1 VKTGERAN
9 VWPAF
14 LEYNVSSIF
23 MIFSTLWE
31 LRSGVANKLMNQR
44 ANVLQG
50 PGQRTEEKFSFRKVP
65 GAFASLPRVLRLVWS
80 TSALLTIFLGLL
92 NLVQGFIPA
101 FSVSITALVID
112 SVIRAIKIHST
123 SPIWL
128 PIGLQLGITLLS
140 SLLNNLSN
148 IVQQLLQEQVSN
160 RVQLEILKKAN
171 TLDLAFFENPE
182 FYDKMRQAANQS
194 TYQPVSMISQTF
206 GLAQTVVT
214 LVSLIFLLVH
224 LAWWLAIVA
233 LIVPIPA
240 FFSST
245 RYGWRGY
252 QLMRRQSPERRLMAY
267 FVTLM
272 TTDTYNKEVKL
283 FNLGDYFIG
292 KFWDLAT
299 GLYKQDRKLLL
310 RRYNIN
316 FLWNGLTV
324 VANTAIYLYVAL
336 QAVAGRI
343 TLGGL
348 TLYTQTAVQV
358 GQNFQSLLNGISNTY
373 ENTLYVNTLFDF
385 LEYQPEIVS
394 PPKPQPIELPRN
406 VDGLDIEFRDVSF
419 TYPGKDPETH
429 AALKHA
435 SFTIHAGEAIALV
448 GRNGAGKTTLVKLLT
463 RLYDPDEGEIFI
475 GGRNIKEYDLKDL
488 REQVG
493 VIFQDYVNYYM
504 TAQENIGV
512 GRVEHIEQRDLVMS
526 AASKSGAS
534 AVIEKLP
541 NGYDTMLGRWF
552 KDLKDSTQL
561 SGGEWQK
568 IALARAFMRD
578 ARILVLD
585 EPTSALDA
593 QAEYEVFT
601 KFRELTRGKTAVF
614 ISHRF
619 STVRLA
625 DRIFVIENGSIIES
639 GSHEELIALDGRYA
653 ELFNLQAEAY
663 R

>member
-1 VKTGERAN
+1 V
-9 VWPAF
+9 
-14 LEYNVSSIF
+14 
-23 MIFSTLWE
+23 
-31 LRSGVANKLMNQR
+31 
-44 ANVLQG
+44 
-50 PGQRTEEKFSFRKVP
+50 
-65 GAFASLPRVLRLVWS
+65 
-80 TSALLTIFLGLL
+80 ALL
-92 NLVQGFIPA
+92 
-101 FSVSITALVID
+101 
-112 SVIRAIKIHST
+112 
-123 SPIWL
+123 
-128 PIGLQLGITLLS
+128 
-140 SLLNNLSN
+140 
-148 IVQQLLQEQVSN
+148 
-160 RVQLEILKKAN
+160 
-171 TLDLAFFENPE
+171 
-182 FYDKMRQAANQS
+182 
-194 TYQPVSMISQTF
+194 
-206 GLAQTVVT
+206 
-214 LVSLIFLLVH
+214 
-224 LAWWLAIVA
+224 
-233 LIVPIPA
+233 VPIPA

-283 FNLGDYFIG
+283 FNLGDFFIS

-299 GLYKQDRKLLL
+299 VLYKQDRKLLL

-316 FLWNGLTV
+316 FLWTSLTV
-324 VANTAIYLYVAL
+324 VSNTAIYLYVAL
-336 QAVAGRI
+336 QTVAGRI

-385 LEYQPEIVS
+385 LEYQPEIIS
-394 PPKPQPIELPRN
+394 PPEPKPIEVP
-406 VDGLDIEFRDVSF
+406 VDIDGLEIEFRDVSF
-419 TYPGKDPETH
+419 TYPGKDPETQ

-435 SFTIHAGEAIALV
+435 SFTIQAGEAIALV

-512 GRVEHIEQRDLVMS
+512 GRVAHIEQRDLVMS
-526 AASKSGAS
+526 AATKSGAS
-534 AVIEKLP
+534 TVIEKLP

-552 KDLKDSTQL
+552 KDLKESTQL

-625 DRIFVIENGSIIES
+625 DRIFVIESGSIIES
-639 GSHEELIALDGRYA
+639 GSHEELIALNRRYA

>member
-1 VKTGERAN
+1 MSQRVQ
-9 VWPAF
+9 
-14 LEYNVSSIF
+14 Y
-23 MIFSTLWE
+23 
-31 LRSGVANKLMNQR
+31 LRGS
-44 ANVLQG
+44 
-50 PGQRTEEKFSFRKVP
+50 GQRTEEKFSFRKVP
-65 GAFASLPRVLRLVWS
+65 EAFVSLPRVLRLVWS
-80 TSALLTIFLGLL
+80 TSALLTTWLGLL
-92 NLVQGFIPA
+92 NLAQGFIPA
-101 FSVSITALVID
+101 LSVSITALVID
-112 SVIRAIKIHST
+112 SVVRAIKIHSI

-128 PIGLQLGITLLS
+128 PIGLQLVVALLS
-140 SLLNNLSN
+140 SLLTNVSN

-182 FYDKMRQAANQS
+182 FYDKMRQATNQS

-206 GLAQTVVT
+206 GFGQTIVT
-214 LVSLIFLLVH
+214 LASLMFLLVH

-233 LIVPIPA
+233 LLVPIPA

-283 FNLGDYFIG
+283 FNLGDFFIS

-299 GLYKQDRKLLL
+299 MLYKQDRNLLL

-316 FLWNGLTV
+316 FLWTSLTV
-324 VANTAIYLYVAL
+324 IANTAIYLYVAL

-394 PPKPQPIELPRN
+394 PTEPKPVDVHRDI
-406 VDGLDIEFRDVSF
+406 DGLEIEFRDVSF
-419 TYPGKDPETH
+419 TYPGKDPETQ

-512 GRVEHIEQRDLVMS
+512 GRVAHIEQRDLVMS

-552 KDLKDSTQL
+552 KDLKESTQL

-653 ELFNLQAEAY
+653 ELFNLQAKAY

>member
-1 VKTGERAN
+1 MKQQIMFGSRD
-9 VWPAF
+9 P
-14 LEYNVSSIF
+14 
-23 MIFSTLWE
+23 
-31 LRSGVANKLMNQR
+31 
-44 ANVLQG
+44 G
-50 PGQRTEEKFSFRKVP
+50 PGADEKFSIKKVP
-65 GAFASLPRVLRLVWS
+65 GSLASLPRVLRLVWS
-80 TSALLTIFLGLL
+80 TSALLTILLGLL
-92 NLVQGFIPA
+92 SLLQGFTPA
-101 FSVSITALVID
+101 FSVTITALVID
-112 SVIRAIKIHST
+112 SVVQAIRIHST
-123 SPIWL
+123 SPIWF

-140 SLLNNLSN
+140 SLLSTLSN

-160 RVQLEILKKAN
+160 RVQLNILKKAN

-206 GLAQTVVT
+206 DLGRTLVT
-214 LVSLIFLLVH
+214 LISMIFLLLH

-252 QLMRRQSPERRLMAY
+252 HLMRRQSPERRIMSY
-267 FVTLM
+267 FVSLM

-283 FNLGDYFIG
+283 FNLGNFFTG

-299 GLYKQDRKLLL
+299 QLYKQDKKLLVS
-310 RRYNIN
+310 RYLTN
-316 FLWNGLTV
+316 FGWTGLTG
-324 VANTAIYLYVAL
+324 VANGAIYLYVAL
-336 QAVAGRI
+336 QAVVGRI

-358 GQNFQSLLNGISNTY
+358 GQSFQGLLGGISNTY
-373 ENTLYVNTLFDF
+373 ENTLYVNTLFEF
-385 LEYQPEIVS
+385 LEYQPKIVS
-394 PPKPQPIELPRN
+394 PPSPQPIDPSLEAN
-406 VDGLDIEFRDVSF
+406 GFDIEFRNVSF
-419 TYPGKDPETH
+419 TYPGKDPETQ
-429 AALKHA
+429 AALKNV
-435 SFTIHAGEAIALV
+435 SFRVHAGEAVALV
-448 GRNGAGKTTLVKLLT
+448 GRNGAGKTTLVKLFT
-463 RLYDPDEGEIFI
+463 RLYDPDEGEILI
-475 GGRNIKEYDLKDL
+475 GGRNIKEYDLKEL

-504 TAQENIGV
+504 TARENIGV
-512 GRVEHIEQRDLVMS
+512 GRVDKIEHKELVMS
-526 AASKSGAS
+526 AARKSGAS
-534 AVIEKLP
+534 DVIERLP
-541 NGYDTMLGRWF
+541 QGYETMLGRWF

-578 ARILVLD
+578 ARILILD
-585 EPTSALDA
+585 EPTSSLDA
-593 QAEYEVFT
+593 QAEYEVF
-601 KFRELTRGKTAVF
+601 KHFRVLTEGKTAIF

-625 DRIFVIENGSIIES
+625 DRILVLENGSIIEN
-639 GSHEELIALDGRYA
+639 GSHKELIALDGRYA

>member
-1 VKTGERAN
+1 MKQQIISLGGSR
-9 VWPAF
+9 P
-14 LEYNVSSIF
+14 
-23 MIFSTLWE
+23 
-31 LRSGVANKLMNQR
+31 
-44 ANVLQG
+44 
-50 PGQRTEEKFSFRKVP
+50 RTDEKFSLKKLP
-65 GAFASLPRVLRLVWS
+65 GTFASLPRVLRLVWS
-80 TSALLTIFLGLL
+80 TSAILTTLLGLL
-92 NLVQGFIPA
+92 SLAQGFTPA
-101 FSVSITALVID
+101 ISVTITALVID
-112 SVIRAIKIHST
+112 TVVNAIRTHNT
-123 SPIWL
+123 SLIWL
-128 PIGLQLGITLLS
+128 PVGLQLGITLLS
-140 SLLNNLSN
+140 SLLSTLSN

-160 RVQLEILKKAN
+160 RVQLDILKKAD

-206 GLAQTVVT
+206 DLGRTTVT
-214 LVSLIFLLVH
+214 LISLIFLLLH
-224 LAWWLAIVA
+224 LAWWLAIIA

-283 FNLGDYFIG
+283 FNLGTFFTS

-299 GLYKQDRKLLL
+299 SLYKQDKKLLL

-316 FLWNGLTV
+316 FLWSGLTV
-324 VANTAIYLYVAL
+324 LANSAIYLYVAL
-336 QAVAGRI
+336 QTIAGRI
-343 TLGGL
+343 TLGQL

-358 GQNFQSLLNGISNTY
+358 GQNFQGLLNDISSTY
-373 ENTLYVNTLFDF
+373 ENTLYINTLFEF
-385 LEYQPEIVS
+385 LEYQPKIVS
-394 PPKPQPIELPRN
+394 PPDPQP
-406 VDGLDIEFRDVSF
+406 VDPSRKVEGLDVEFRDVSF
-419 TYPGKDPETH
+419 TYPGKDPETQ
-429 AALKHA
+429 AALKHV
-435 SFTIHAGEAIALV
+435 SFTIHAGEAVALV

-463 RLYDPDEGEIFI
+463 RLYDPDEGDILI
-475 GGRNIKEYDLKDL
+475 GGRNIKEYDLKEL

-504 TAQENIGV
+504 TAHENIGV
-512 GRVEHIEQRDLVMS
+512 GRVDKIEHRELVMS
-526 AASKSGAS
+526 AAGKSGAS
-534 AVIEKLP
+534 AVIEGLP
-541 NGYDTMLGRWF
+541 QGYDTMLGRWF

-593 QAEYEVFT
+593 HAEHEVFAR
-601 KFRELTRGKTAVF
+601 FRVLTEGKTAVF

-625 DRIFVIENGSIIES
+625 DRIFVIENGNIIES
-639 GSHEELIALDGRYA
+639 GSHEELVALDGRYA

>member
-1 VKTGERAN
+1 MKQQIRFSPGG
-9 VWPAF
+9 PA
-14 LEYNVSSIF
+14 S
-23 MIFSTLWE
+23 
-31 LRSGVANKLMNQR
+31 
-44 ANVLQG
+44 
-50 PGQRTEEKFSFRKVP
+50 RTDEKFSIKKVP

-80 TSALLTIFLGLL
+80 TSAILTLLLGLL
-92 NLVQGFIPA
+92 SLLQGFLPA
-101 FSVSITALVID
+101 ISVSITALVID
-112 SVIRAIKIHST
+112 SVVTAIRIHNT
-123 SPIWL
+123 APIWL
-128 PIGLQLGITLLS
+128 PVGLQLGVTLLT
-140 SLLNNLSN
+140 SLLSTLSN
-148 IVQQLLQEQVSN
+148 TVQQLLQEQVAN
-160 RVQLEILKKAN
+160 RVQLNILKKAN

-194 TYQPVSMISQTF
+194 SYQPVTMISQTF
-206 GLAQTVVT
+206 DLGRTVVT
-214 LVSLIFLLVH
+214 LVSLIFLLLH

-267 FVTLM
+267 FVSLM

-283 FNLGDYFIG
+283 FNLGDFFIG
-292 KFWDLAT
+292 RFWDLAT
-299 GLYKQDRKLLL
+299 RLYRQDRKLLL
-310 RRYNIN
+310 RRYSIN
-316 FLWNGLTV
+316 FVWSGLTV
-324 VANTAIYLYVAL
+324 VANSAIYLYVAL
-336 QAVAGRI
+336 QTVMGRI
-343 TLGGL
+343 SLGGL

-358 GQNFQSLLNGISNTY
+358 GQNFQGLLNGISSTY
-373 ENTLYVNTLFDF
+373 ENTLYVNTLFEF
-385 LEYQPEIVS
+385 LEYQPRIVS
-394 PPKPQPIELPRN
+394 PPNPQPIDPPKKLE
-406 VDGLDIEFRDVSF
+406 GLDVEFRDVSF
-419 TYPGKDPETH
+419 TYPGKDPETQ
-429 AALKHA
+429 AALKHV
-435 SFTIHAGEAIALV
+435 SFTIRTGEAIALV

-463 RLYDPDEGEIFI
+463 RLYEPDEGEILV
-475 GGRNIKEYDLKDL
+475 GGRNIKEYDLKEL

-512 GRVEHIEQRDLVMS
+512 GRVDKIEQRELVMS
-526 AASKSGAS
+526 AASKSGAN
-534 AVIEKLP
+534 AVIERLP
-541 NGYDTMLGRWF
+541 QGYDTMLGRWF

-593 QAEYEVFT
+593 QAEHEVFT
-601 KFRELTRGKTAVF
+601 RFRILTEGKTAVF

-639 GSHEELIALDGRYA
+639 GSHHELIALNGRYA